1 MNNKDTIIAQ
11 ATPIG
16 RGGIGIIR
24 ISGLNAKKVAYS
36 VLKKIP
42 KPRYA
47 NYLPFYDYNNNI
59 LDKGIA
65 LWFPKPNSFTGE
77 DVLELHGH
85 GGFININLLIENI
98 LKKNKIRIAK
108 PGEFL
113 KRAFI
118 NNKID
123 LIQAEAI
130 SDLINANSILS
141 TKLAISSFKGNF
153 SIKINNLIKLI
164 NNLRINLEMQINFS
178 ENNNNNNNNNNIFKK
193 EKIKKYLNN
202 IINIINSI
210 LNKTNTSNTIKEA
223 INVIILGLPNV
234 GKSSLINI
242 LSNEEIS
249 IINKLSG
256 TTRDILSKYIQFDNI
271 QLNIID
277 TAGLRKTKNK
287 IEKIGIKKTIN
298 EIKKANHLL
307 FLTNSKKKKSFL
319 NLKYNFI
326 KKIPHNLLI
335 TVIRNK
341 IDLTKELPG
350 IFFLKNYTLICLSLL
365 KLNGIDLL
373 KKYLKKKIS
382 LNNNFTEGI
391 FLSRLRHLELLK
403 KAKYY
408 LLKSKIKLKNV
419 FYKELLAEDLKLAN
433 NELNKITGKKFKKN
447 IINEIFSKFCI
458 GK

>member
-1 MNNKDTIIAQ
+1 MNHKETIIAQ

-24 ISGLNAKKVAYS
+24 ISGLNAKKIS
-36 VLKKIP
+36 HFVLKKKL

-47 NYLPFYDYNNNI
+47 YYLPFYDYNNNI
-59 LDKGIA
+59 IDKGIA
-65 LWFPKPNSFTGE
+65 LWFPKPHSFTGE
-77 DVLELHGH
+77 DVLELHAH
-85 GGFININLLIENI
+85 GSIININLLIESI

-113 KRAFI
+113 ERAFL

-141 TKLAISSFKGNF
+141 AKLAISSFNGNF
-153 SIKINNLIKLI
+153 SIKINNIINII
-164 NNLRINLEMQINFS
+164 NNLRINLEAQINFF
-178 ENNNNNNNNNNIFKK
+178 ENNLNI
-193 EKIKKYLNN
+193 IKKKNIKNSINN
-202 IINIINSI
+202 IINNINNI
-210 LNKTNTSNTIKEA
+210 LKNTNINYNIREGIKV
-223 INVIILGLPNV
+223 VIAGLPNV

-242 LSNEEIS
+242 LSGEKVS
-249 IINKLSG
+249 IVNKLFG
-256 TTRDILSKYIQFDNI
+256 TTRDILNKHIQINNI
-271 QLNIID
+271 QINIVD

-287 IEKIGIKKTIN
+287 IEKIGIKKTIR
-298 EIKKANHLL
+298 EIKKSNHLL
-307 FLTNSKKKKSFL
+307 FLINSKKKKNFL

-326 KKIPHNLLI
+326 KKIPQNLSI

-350 IFFLKNYTLICLSLL
+350 IFIIKNYTLICISLYNLKGINLL
-365 KLNGIDLL
+365 KNH
-373 KKYLKKKIS
+373 LKKKIN

-403 KAKYY
+403 KAKCY
-408 LLKSKIKLKNV
+408 LIKAKKTLKNV
-419 FYKELLAEDLKLAN
+419 FYEEILAENLILVN
-433 NELNKITGKKFKKN
+433 NELNKIIGKKKGGN
-447 IINEIFSKFCI
+447 IISEIFSNFCI